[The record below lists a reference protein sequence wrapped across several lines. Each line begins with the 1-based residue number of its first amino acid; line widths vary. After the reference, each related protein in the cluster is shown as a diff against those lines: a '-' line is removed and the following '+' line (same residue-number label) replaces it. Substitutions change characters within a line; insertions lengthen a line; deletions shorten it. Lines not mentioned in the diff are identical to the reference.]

1 MYLVILLVKFSL
13 DALKLVDIINKNNLK
28 EMCILILS
36 LCRLCC
42 RVVVA
47 WLYEPHLSQE
57 GIVPPNIISDL
68 ICTPVICL
76 KNIVSVYT
84 M

>member
-47 WLYEPHLSQE
+47 
-57 GIVPPNIISDL
+57 
-68 ICTPVICL
+68 
-76 KNIVSVYT
+76 
-84 M
+84 